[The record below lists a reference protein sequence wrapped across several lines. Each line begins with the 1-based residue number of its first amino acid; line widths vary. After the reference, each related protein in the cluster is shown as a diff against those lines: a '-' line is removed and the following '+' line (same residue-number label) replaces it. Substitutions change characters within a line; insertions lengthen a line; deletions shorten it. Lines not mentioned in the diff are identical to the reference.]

1 MANWGRADFSEFEN
15 FVKNFEKLDVDALC
29 RNASKELAARLL
41 ALVIPKT
48 PVGQYE
54 KGSGKVGGT
63 LRRGWTAR
71 TQEEAAGGSGR
82 SSGTA
87 GRDYAQTVPIT
98 KNGDTYTIEI
108 INPVEYASYVEFGH
122 RTRNGNGWVQGQYM
136 LTISEERLKKIA
148 PAALE
153 KLVQKAI
160 MEACN
165 GGN

>member
-1 MANWGRADFSEFEN
+1 MASWGKTDFSELEKFMKDFER
-15 FVKNFEKLDVDALC
+15 LDIDALC
-29 RNASKELAARLL
+29 IAASKELAARLL
-41 ALVIPKT
+41 ALVIPRT

-63 LRRGWTAR
+63 LRRGWTSK
-71 TQEEAAGGSGR
+71 THEEAAGGSGK
-82 SSGTA
+82 SSASA
-87 GRDYAQTVPIT
+87 GKDYAQSLSIT
-98 KNGDTYTIEI
+98 KSGDTYTVEI

-122 RTRNGNGWVQGQYM
+122 RTRNGKGWVQGQYM